1 MILRYSRV
9 FSFRYPR
16 ALRVYPRIEG
26 NFFSTTRLAFSF
38 FFISPSLYLSSFC
51 VLPPPFQSG
60 SPPVYFVS
68 IQLTGAFPSRCT
80 HSIRSPFFV
89 IVFLS
94 LIYLRF
100 IFPLLLVSVRF
111 FHIYIYIYMYVS
123 GYRGANRI
131 PVWQTRLI
139 FSKNLCQKSSEVV
152 VVIVELDCPSKMYIF
167 FMEYVAN

>member
-51 VLPPPFQSG
+51 VLPPRSKVVLHLFISFLSNLRVRFLRDVHTPSVLLFSSQFF
-60 SPPVYFVS
+60 YLTYIFVS
-68 IQLTGAFPSRCT
+68 FSLCYSY
-80 HSIRSPFFV
+80 PF
-89 IVFLS
+89 
-94 LIYLRF
+94 
-100 IFPLLLVSVRF
+100 VSF
-111 FHIYIYIYMYVS
+111 IYIHIRVWVS
-123 GYRGANRI
+123 WSQPYFCLANEAD
-131 PVWQTRLI
+131 I
-139 FSKNLCQKSSEVV
+139 FERKNLCQKSSEVV
-152 VVIVELDCPSKMYIF
+152 VVVVELDCPSKMYIF

>member
-111 FHIYIYIYMYVS
+111 FHIYIHVRVWVS
-123 GYRGANRI
+123 RSQPYSCLANEADIFEESLPKIVGSRSCHRGI
-131 PVWQTRLI
+131 RLSFEDVHLFHGI
-139 FSKNLCQKSSEVV
+139 RG
-152 VVIVELDCPSKMYIF
+152 
-167 FMEYVAN
+167 